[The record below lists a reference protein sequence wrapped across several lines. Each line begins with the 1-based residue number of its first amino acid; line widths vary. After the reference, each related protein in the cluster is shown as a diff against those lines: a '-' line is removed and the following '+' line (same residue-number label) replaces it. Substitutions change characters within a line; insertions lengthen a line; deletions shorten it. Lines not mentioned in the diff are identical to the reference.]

1 MSMSTSITSNDD
13 RRAARQVL
21 SCVSS
26 VVAVALA
33 LWALTAFNAWPAI
46 GSALA
51 VIGSAIIGSAIM
63 MVANVLD
70 PIALSLTILAA
81 CSLATGLCLISKGVA
96 DNPGQGA
103 ARWRH
108 VLHRRMEAIMVASF
122 VLAVAMGMLA
132 LFSAVRGGSATLAEY
147 QEVLQVKP
155 SELSGAGLE
164 MHDNWTR
171 EMGRSG
177 VVVRNQLR
185 STCLK
190 VAAVP
195 VGEIYTLTINGK
207 PADPANCGWGLN
219 IAKWQ
224 VKSS

>member
-1 MSMSTSITSNDD
+1 MSTSITSNDD
-13 RRAARQVL
+13 RRAAQQVL
-21 SCVSS
+21 SCVGS
-26 VVAVALA
+26 VVAVVLA

-46 GSALA
+46 GSVLA
-51 VIGSAIIGSAIM
+51 VIGSAIM
-63 MVANVLD
+63 MVANVLE

-81 CSLATGLCLISKGVA
+81 CSFATGLCLISKGFA
-96 DNPGQGA
+96 DNPGQEA
-103 ARWRH
+103 AGWRQ
-108 VLHRRMEAIMVASF
+108 VLHRRMETIMAASF
-122 VLAVAMGMLA
+122 VLAVAMGMLT
-132 LFSAVRGGSATLAEY
+132 LFSVVRGGSATLAEY
-147 QEVLQVKP
+147 PEVLQVKP

-164 MHDNWTR
+164 MHGNWTR

-185 STCLK
+185 STCLE